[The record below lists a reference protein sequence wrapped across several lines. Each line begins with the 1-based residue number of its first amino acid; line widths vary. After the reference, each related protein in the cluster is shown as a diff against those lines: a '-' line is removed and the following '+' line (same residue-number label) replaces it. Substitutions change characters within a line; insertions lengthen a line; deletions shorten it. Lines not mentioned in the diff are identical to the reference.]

1 LVLLQLI
8 LVCWLLNPS
17 DMELKRD
24 SKLLRIFIGELD
36 KSHGTPLYEAL
47 VLAAKKNGI
56 AGATVLRGIL
66 SYGASSRIHSAKL
79 LDLSFDLPIVVE
91 IVDQDEKIEQFLEIA
106 NMLIEEAEC
115 GALITIEKAEVI
127 HYISK
132 KV

>member
-1 LVLLQLI
+1 MQL
-8 LVCWLLNPS
+8 
-17 DMELKRD
+17 ERD

-36 KSHGTPLYEAL
+36 KSHNIPLYEAL

-91 IVDQDEKIEQFLEIA
+91 IVDHEEKIETFLEVA
-106 NMLIEEAEC
+106 NKLIEDAAC

-127 HYISK
+127 YYKSK
-132 KV
+132 